1 MSLRAI
7 VLGYYA
13 VLRQTIR
20 QSGGRLHLYR
30 CVECGIFF
38 PTRACNRMRDNLRC
52 PFGCRGEHARRE
64 GVIRSRRHNTSEDG
78 RKSKRGRNQR
88 YYYRKRGR
96 EVPTKKWREAPEK
109 KRRKDP
115 GTPVA
120 ADSEEMRCLDDLD
133 PQDKELAMKL
143 APHVR
148 DVLWGVTGH
157 WASLGRVLE
166 LLAKRLRRRG
176 VGRSGRMGYY
186 VRHLRQTPP

>member
-1 MSLRAI
+1 MFLRAI

-38 PTRACNRMRDNLRC
+38 PTKTCNRMRDNLRC
-52 PFGCRGEHARRE
+52 PFGCRGGHARRQ
-64 GVIRSRRHNTSEDG
+64 GVTRSRRHNTTEEG

-115 GTPVA
+115 GKPVA
-120 ADSEEMRCLDDLD
+120 ADSEALRCMDDLD
-133 PQDKELAMKL
+133 LQDKELAMKL

-186 VRHLRQTPP
+186 VRHLRQNPP